1 MGSVGECANENVHD
15 SAIPERGSVP
25 PMIHLRLEA
34 RAEPSRLAGWLS
46 PIVATFA
53 VLVIGFV
60 LFSAMGKDP
69 WQALYVFF
77 IEPIDTLYDAGELLL
92 KASPIM
98 LCAVGLA
105 VGYRANVWNIGAEG
119 QLIMGAIFGG
129 GVALASQGSDS
140 PMVLPAMLVAG
151 MTGGMVWA
159 AIPAFLRTR
168 FNANEIL
175 VSLMLVYVASLIL
188 SLLVHGAW
196 RDPEGFNF
204 PQSRMFTDNELLPNL
219 VAETRLNFG
228 LLIALAA
235 VAAGWLFMHRSLAG
249 YQMRV
254 AGLAPAAANYAGIS
268 SSRTVWMG
276 MLIGGACAGLAGVG
290 EVAGP
295 IGQLLPVI
303 SPGYGFAAII
313 VAFVGRLHP
322 VGIFFASLLMS
333 LLYLGGEAAQMQL
346 ALPSSVTGLFQGTLL
361 LFLLAAD
368 VFIRFRLRVV
378 RTMAPAGKAA

>member
-1 MGSVGECANENVHD
+1 M
-15 SAIPERGSVP
+15 
-25 PMIHLRLEA
+25 
-34 RAEPSRLAGWLS
+34 LA
-46 PIVATFA
+46 
-53 VLVIGFV
+53 IGFV
-60 LFSAMGKDP
+60 LFSAMGKNP
-69 WQALYVFF
+69 WEAMYVFF
-77 IEPIDTLYDAGELLL
+77 IEPIDTLYDIGELLL

-105 VGYRANVWNIGAEG
+105 IGYRANVWNIGAEG

-129 GVALASQGSDS
+129 GVALALHGSS
-140 PMVLPAMLVAG
+140 SWLVLPLMLVAG
-151 MTGGMVWA
+151 LLGGLAWA

-168 FNANEIL
+168 CNANEIL
-175 VSLMLVYVASLIL
+175 VSLMLVYVASFML

-204 PQSRMFTDNELLPNL
+204 PQSTMFNDNALLPNL
-219 VAETRLNFG
+219 LGETRLNVGF
-228 LLIALAA
+228 LMALAA
-235 VAAGWLFMHRSLAG
+235 VAMAWLFMRKSLVG

-268 SSRTVWMG
+268 ANRTVWLG
-276 MLIGGACAGLAGVG
+276 MLIGGGCAGLAGVG

-295 IGQLLPVI
+295 IGQLLPIV

-333 LLYLGGEAAQMQL
+333 LLYLGGEAAQMRL

-361 LFLLAAD
+361 FFLLAAD
-368 VFIRFRLRVV
+368 VFIHYRLRVI
-378 RTMAPAGKAA
+378 RTPPAVAKPA